1 MVEVLPGS
9 PMWWLA
15 TLERDLDAR
24 WQDVA
29 KYDDYY
35 RGDHRLLFASSK
47 FKEAFGDLFSAFAD
61 NWCPIVVDAVEERLN
76 VEGFRFGD
84 ESGDGDAW
92 DIWQR
97 NGLDAMSQ
105 IAHTE
110 ALIAGEAYAS
120 VWSADGQ
127 PLVTIEHAGETIVKI
142 DRATRLRLAALKRWR
157 SDDGTLYATV
167 YLPDGLYKFEAQR
180 RSSDGWKLSISDRDA
195 LGWIAARAS
204 GWKPR
209 EVDGEPWPVRN
220 PLGVVPVVPLQNRPR
235 LLTGGESELADVVP
249 LQDAANKIVSD
260 LLVASEFAAFPQRTA
275 TGLEIPTDPET
286 GQPQEPF
293 RPGVDRLWLAEDPE
307 VKFGEFSVANL
318 GNYVTAVE
326 LLVQHIA
333 SQTRTPPHYFALT
346 GQYPSGES
354 IKSAETGLVAKAR
367 RKMRHFG
374 EAWEEVLRLCFAV
387 REEPEKAVYGAAETI
402 WGDPE
407 SRTEGEHV
415 DALLKLSALGVPQQ
429 QLWEDAGY
437 SPQQIARFRTMAAE
451 DSLRVLLTQPRS
463 TATPESAEVAP
474 PAAESTGSPF
484 VGG

>member
-1 MVEVLPGS
+1 MADDVKAGS
-9 PMWWLA
+9 PLWWLA
-15 TLERDLDAR
+15 SLERDLDAR
-24 WQDVA
+24 WRDVS

-35 RGDHRLLFASSK
+35 RGEHRLLFASSK
-47 FKEAFGDLFSAFAD
+47 FREAFGDLFSAFAD
-61 NWCPIVVDAVEERLN
+61 NWCPIIVDAVEERLN

-84 ESGDGDAW
+84 ASSDGDAW
-92 DIWQR
+92 EIWQQ

-110 ALIAGEAYAS
+110 ALIAGEAYAA
-120 VWSADGQ
+120 VWNSDGQ
-127 PLVTIEHAGETIVKI
+127 PSVTVEHAGETIVRS
-142 DRATRLRLAALKRWR
+142 DRATRRRLAALKRWR
-157 SDDGTLYATV
+157 SDDGALQATV
-167 YLPDGLYKFEAQR
+167 YLPDGLYKFEAKTGSEKWR
-180 RSSDGWKLSISDRDA
+180 LPTSDKDA
-195 LGWIAARAS
+195 VGWIAARAS
-204 GWKPR
+204 RWTAR
-209 EVDGEPWPVRN
+209 EVAGEPWPVPN

-235 LLTGGESELADVVP
+235 LLTGGESELADVIP
-249 LQDAANKIVSD
+249 LQDAANKILSD
-260 LLVASEFAAFPQRTA
+260 MLVASEFAAFPQRTA

-374 EAWEEVLRLCFAV
+374 ESWEEVLRLCFAV
-387 REEPEKAVYGAAETI
+387 RGEPEKAAYGAAETI

-451 DSLRVLLTQPRS
+451 DSLRVLLTQPRN
-463 TATPESAEVAP
+463 TASPQSAEVVP
-474 PAAESTGSPF
+474 PVEQPSSPF
-484 VGG
+484 LGG